1 MTVQDCSAP
10 GGGLL
15 RRVQPAQGAEPAMS
29 SSQPRLMTVGEL
41 SRRTGVP
48 VKTLREY
55 TDTGLIYT
63 AGRSPAN
70 YRLYTTDALWCVR
83 WIGELRGLGLTVAEI
98 RDTVRECLD
107 RADRSVGPRL
117 ARLLDRSRERAQ
129 RRIAEQ
135 QQVLARIDAFER
147 DHGGDLARAGDL
159 RWAGDPRAGAAGG
172 PGA

>member
-1 MTVQDCSAP
+1 MTAQDRRAP
-10 GGGLL
+10 GGTGLL
-15 RRVQPAQGAEPAMS
+15 RRVQPAQGTEPAMS
-29 SSQPRLMTVGEL
+29 SGQGRLMTVGEL

-55 TDTGLIYT
+55 TDTGLTCT

-83 WIGELRGLGLTVAEI
+83 WIGELLGLGLTVAEI
-98 RDTVRECLD
+98 RAAARECPH
-107 RADRSVGPRL
+107 RAGRPAGPLL

-135 QQVLARIDAFER
+135 QQILARIGAFEH
-147 DHGGDLARAGDL
+147 DHGAGLARAGDL
-159 RWAGDPRAGAAGG
+159 RWAGDPR

>member
-1 MTVQDCSAP
+1 MTVQDCCAP
-10 GGGLL
+10 GGTGLL
-15 RRVQPAQGAEPAMS
+15 RRVQPAQGTEPAMS
-29 SSQPRLMTVGEL
+29 SQGRLMTVGEL

-63 AGRSPAN
+63 AGRSPGN

-98 RDTVRECLD
+98 RASTRECPH
-107 RADRSVGPRL
+107 RAGRSIGPRL

-135 QQVLARIDAFER
+135 QQILARIDSFEQ
-147 DHGGDLARAGDL
+147 DHGADLARAGDL
-159 RWAGDPRAGAAGG
+159 RWAGDPRAGTAGG
-172 PGA
+172 PGG

>member
-10 GGGLL
+10 GGGRL
-15 RRVQPAQGAEPAMS
+15 RRLQPAQGAEPAIS
-29 SSQPRLMTVGEL
+29 CGQPRLMTVGEL

-70 YRLYTTDALWCVR
+70 YRLYTADALWCVR

-117 ARLLDRSRERAQ
+117 ARLLHRSRERAQ

-135 QQVLARIDAFER
+135 QRVLARIDAFER

-159 RWAGDPRAGAAGG
+159 RWAGDPR